1 MKKIVII
8 CMILLLSISVA
19 ACGQSKGSEETDIP
33 VAEEGSLAAAKEAD
47 ASKAEK
53 RGAGNIL
60 IAYFSYGEN
69 AELPE
74 SIDASASASIQL
86 FEGHVT
92 GNTGLIAH
100 YIQNAAGGEL
110 FSIQTAEK
118 YAPDYDSVVQQGQAE
133 KNENRKPKIA
143 THIEDLD
150 SYDTVFI
157 GFPNWWY
164 GMPMVMYSFF
174 DEYDFSGKTIVPFC
188 TSGGSAFS
196 DAIDEMKQLEPDA
209 VLLDGLHIDAS
220 SAAGAESTVK
230 EWVSKLGLS
239 VSK

>member
-1 MKKIVII
+1 MKKIMMI
-8 CMILLLSISVA
+8 CMILLLTVSAA
-19 ACGQSKGSEETDIP
+19 ACGQKSESAETDIA
-33 VAEEGSLAAAKEAD
+33 AEAPSAAQKQAD
-47 ASKAEK
+47 SSKAEK
-53 RGAGNIL
+53 SGDSSIL

-74 SIDASASASIQL
+74 GVDASASASIQL
-86 FEGHVT
+86 WNGEVT
-92 GNTGLIAH
+92 GNTGLVAH
-100 YIQNAAGGEL
+100 YIQNAAGGDL

-118 YAPDYDSVVQQGQAE
+118 YAPDYDTVIDQGQAE

-143 THIEDLD
+143 AHIAELD
-150 SYDTVFI
+150 RYDTVFI

-196 DAIDEMKQLEPDA
+196 DAIDEMKKLEPDA
-209 VLLDGLHIDAS
+209 AILEGLHTDGSDA
-220 SAAGAESTVK
+220 ADAEPAVK
-230 EWVSKLGLS
+230 EWVSKLNLS
-239 VSK
+239 ASK

>member
-1 MKKIVII
+1 MKKIIII
-8 CMILLLSISVA
+8 CMILLLSVSAA
-19 ACGQSKGSEETDIP
+19 ACGQSKDSAETDISA
-33 VAEEGSLAAAKEAD
+33 AEETSAVAKEAD

-53 RGAGNIL
+53 RGTGSIL

-74 SIDASASASIQL
+74 NVDASASASIQL
-86 FEGHVT
+86 FDGHVT

-143 THIEDLD
+143 THIEDPD

-209 VLLDGLHIDAS
+209 VLLDGLHIGAS
-220 SAAGAESTVK
+220 SAADAESTVK